1 MLWRLIWSENWRG
14 RQRSEAF
21 GTACTT
27 SLRRWAG
34 AEALKRHNDNT
45 QATYLKQGLLDRKT
59 KELLIIVACV
69 ASGDLVSHIQ
79 IHMHA
84 AQKAGATPEE
94 IMEAL
99 NLVGSWIGIR
109 RLLGLE
115 AWRATFRPDLPTIDR
130 VVELQ

>member
-1 MLWRLIWSENWRG
+1 MRRTADRIRAPGGKPN
-14 RQRSEAF
+14 RSIL
-21 GTACTT
+21 
-27 SLRRWAG
+27 S
-34 AEALKRHNDNT
+34 
-45 QATYLKQGLLDRKT
+45 
-59 KELLIIVACV
+59 LIIVACV

-99 NLVGSWIGIR
+99 NFVGSWIGVR

-130 VVELQ
+130 VMELK

>member
-1 MLWRLIWSENWRG
+1 MVVVPLEGLHP
-14 RQRSEAF
+14 AH
-21 GTACTT
+21 
-27 SLRRWAG
+27 RRH
-34 AEALKRHNDNT
+34 EV
-45 QATYLKQGLLDRKT
+45 
-59 KELLIIVACV
+59 VACV
-69 ASGDLVSHIQ
+69 ASGNLVSHIQ

-99 NLVGSWIGIR
+99 NFVGSWIGVR

-130 VVELQ
+130 VVELK

>member
-1 MLWRLIWSENWRG
+1 MATDLERELERTTALRG
-14 RQRSEAF
+14 FRYGLHDFVAAV
-21 GTACTT
+21 G
-27 SLRRWAG
+27 G
-34 AEALKRHNDNT
+34 AEALQRHNDHT
-45 QATYLKQGLLDRKT
+45 QASYLKQGLLDRKT

-99 NLVGSWIGIR
+99 NFVGSWIGIR

-130 VVELQ
+130 VVELK